1 MLPFILKVAT
11 VVWID
16 SLGSASIGLF
26 VTRNFVTRDWLN
38 GTSSETFSLRESHGA
53 LNKIVTSELSFGNPE
68 TLE

>member
-38 GTSSETFSLRESHGA
+38 GNSSETFSLRESPGP
-53 LNKIVTSELSFGNPE
+53 FF
-68 TLE
+68 LESLFQGDVG